1 MFVTADFDRVL
12 ACIQEAESVLD
23 VKMKPSDFPFEAN
36 SPYRAGYDWLYI
48 AEQYVMQSLDTWGRP
63 LRFELI
69 GDTGVL
75 SEALSNA
82 FCHGHQ
88 KHPDLSIAIQVFLGK
103 KGLLISVTDQG
114 PGFDVQ
120 DILSRV
126 AQGKPYY
133 QIAGNG
139 MTRLRDSVNFKIF
152 YDHEGRRCNICH
164 LFENNE
170 PPGVFSTILKENQAY

>member
-1 MFVTADFDRVL
+1 MFVTADFDKIL
-12 ACIQEAESVLD
+12 ACIQEARPVLD
-23 VKMKPSDFPFEAN
+23 VKMKPSEFPFEAN
-36 SPYRAGYDWLYI
+36 SPYREGYDWLYV

-88 KHPDLSIAIQVFLGK
+88 KRPDLPIAIQVFLGK
-103 KGLLISVTDQG
+103 KGFLISVTDQG

-126 AQGKPYY
+126 AQGKTYY

-139 MTRLRDSVNFKIF
+139 MTRLRDSASFKIF
-152 YDHEGRRCNICH
+152 YDHGGKRCNICH
-164 LFENNE
+164 LFENTE
-170 PPGVFSTILKENQAY
+170 SQGVCSTILKEKQV